1 MSLPVKTI
9 EIAPNINW
17 VGIEDFHRR
26 IFDSLITLPY
36 GTSYNAY
43 LVMGKQKIALVDTTN
58 PGFENELL
66 AKISSILN
74 PDKID
79 YLIMN
84 HAEPDHASAIPH
96 VLTAAPNAK
105 LVLTKKGAE
114 LAESL
119 YRTPEARRLVAKEG
133 DTIDLGGKTLRF
145 IEAPW
150 LHWPE
155 TMFTFAV
162 EDKVLFSCDFFG
174 THLASDKLF
183 DDEVSDHLI
192 PEAKRYYA
200 EIMMP
205 YTKMAIAGLDKALAV
220 SPKII
225 APSHG
230 PVYRNPQKILSAYEQ
245 WTRGPLAKKAIMVF
259 ASMWDSTRRMAMVIT
274 DAISAEGVEAIPYDL
289 VSADISHIARDLV
302 DTSAVVLG
310 SPTVLGGLHPL
321 AAYALVLVR
330 ALRPRAKL
338 AAFFGSFGWGGGAAR
353 QAKEM
358 LEPAGFEILD
368 VLDIKGAPDDKAL
381 EAAKELGRKV
391 AQRIKG

>member
-1 MSLPVKTI
+1 MSLPVKTV
-9 EIAPNINW
+9 EIAPNITW
-17 VGIEDFHRR
+17 VGTEDFHRR

-43 LVMGKQKIALVDTTN
+43 LVIGKQKTALVDTTN

-66 AKISSILN
+66 AKISSILS
-74 PDKID
+74 PGKID

-96 VLTAAPNAK
+96 VLAAAPNAK

-114 LAESL
+114 LAEAL
-119 YRTPEARRLVAKEG
+119 YRTPEARRLVVKEG
-133 DTIDLGGKTLRF
+133 DTIDLGGKTLSF

-162 EDKVLFSCDFFG
+162 EDKVLFPCDFFG
-174 THLASDKLF
+174 SHLASDKLF
-183 DDEVSDHLI
+183 DDEVGELLI
-192 PEAKRYYA
+192 PEAKRYFA

-220 SPKII
+220 SPRII

-230 PVYRNPQKILSAYEQ
+230 PVYRNPKRILSVYEQ
-245 WTRGPLAKKAIMVF
+245 WTRGPLAKKAIVVYV
-259 ASMWDSTRRMAMVIT
+259 SMWDSTRKMAKVIT
-274 DAISAEGVEAIPYDL
+274 DAISAEGVEAVPYDL
-289 VSADISHIARDLV
+289 ISADISHIARDLV

-330 ALRPRAKL
+330 ALRPRVKL

-358 LEPAGFEILD
+358 LDPAGFEIID
-368 VLDIKGAPDDKAL
+368 ALDIKGTPTDKDL
-381 EAAKELGRKV
+381 EAAKELGKKV